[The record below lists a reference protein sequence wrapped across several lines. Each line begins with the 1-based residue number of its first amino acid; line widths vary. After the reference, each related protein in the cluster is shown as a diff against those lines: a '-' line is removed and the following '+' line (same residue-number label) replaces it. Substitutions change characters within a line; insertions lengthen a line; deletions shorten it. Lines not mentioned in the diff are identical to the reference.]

1 MRDSLSAAEAEL
13 DAMLLEAD
21 AAGGEAG
28 TRLQPQAAAQQDTA
42 AACRQ
47 WRRDVLR
54 ILQQVQA
61 LSLSPTDAPALLQHC
76 SDLQCLL
83 ATAADNWG
91 CLQDW
96 LSTASAQNAVGAA
109 GQLQPCV
116 SRSLTSSRHV
126 GSASLQ
132 ETVGADLQ
140 ALLLQT
146 LVRLVDSKK
155 PDVLVKVR

>member
-13 DAMLLEAD
+13 DEMLLEAD
-21 AAGGEAG
+21 ASGGEAG

-61 LSLSPTDAPALLQHC
+61 LSLSPSDAAALLQHC
-76 SDLQCLL
+76 SGLQCLL
-83 ATAADNWG
+83 ATATDNWG

-96 LSTASAQNAVGAA
+96 LSTAPAQNAAGAA

-132 ETVGADLQ
+132 ETVGVDLQ
-140 ALLLQT
+140 ALLLRT
-146 LVRLVDSKK
+146 LVRLADSKK